1 MKRRNIGITILCVSI
16 LWIITPFT
24 VVAES
29 VQGQREDIMRLAE
42 NTLEQLYQMTP
53 GARQAVR
60 DAAGYGVFSD
70 RGLKIFMFGSGLGK
84 GVVINNVTKKETYMV
99 MGEVQ
104 YGLGFGISK
113 FRQVFVFQTQDALN
127 NFITYGVTLGAQVT
141 GAVQAGGQGGSIA
154 GAISVAPGVWVYQ
167 ITEAGLAAEL
177 GVTGA
182 KYFKDD
188 ELN

>member
-1 MKRRNIGITILCVSI
+1 MKRKVIGIMCMIMTILCVFGP
-16 LWIITPFT
+16 LT
-24 VVAES
+24 VAAES
-29 VQGQREDIMRLAE
+29 IQEQREDIMKLAE
-42 NTLEQLYQMTP
+42 NTLDQLYQMVP
-53 GARQAVR
+53 SARHAVR

-84 GVVINNVTKKETYMV
+84 GVVINNATRKATYMV

-113 FRQVFVFQTQDALN
+113 FRQVFVFQTHDALN
-127 NFITYGVTLGAQVT
+127 NFINYGVTLGAQMT
-141 GAVQAGGQGGSIA
+141 GAAQAGGQGGSIA

-177 GVTGA
+177 GITGA